1 MSINRIALFN
11 CVRGVNSMNIHEY
24 QAKEILARY
33 GIKIPKGKVA
43 FTIAEAEAAAKL
55 IGSGPFVVKAQIHA
69 GGRGKWG
76 GIAKAQ
82 DYQEVAQIA
91 RQMIGMRLVT
101 QQTGPGGKKVSR
113 VLVEENI
120 PIVQEFYLGV
130 TIDRRQGKV
139 VVVGS
144 AAGGVEIEEV
154 AAKSPEKI
162 KKISAEPGCGFTPF
176 QGRRLAIE
184 MGLRGKYIGKGSGV
198 ALGLYRAFMEND
210 CALAEINPLA
220 LTKTGDLVAVDAKI
234 EIDDN
239 ALFRHPEILALRDF
253 EQEDPR
259 DLEAERL
266 NLRFVSLPGNIGCI
280 VNGAGLGM
288 ATLDLLH
295 CYGGEPANFLDAGA
309 GASKEVIRHAFG
321 LLSSDPKVKG
331 IFVNMFG
338 GITRC
343 DSYAQGIVEAL
354 RENPLAVPLV
364 IRMEGTNVELG
375 RKILEES
382 GLNIKTYS
390 NMGEAAQRIIELVRE
405 KKDF

>member
-1 MSINRIALFN
+1 MH
-11 CVRGVNSMNIHEY
+11 MHEY

-33 GIKIPKGKVA
+33 GMRVPRGRVA
-43 FTIAEAEAAAKL
+43 FTIAEAEAAARA
-55 IGSGPFVVKAQIHA
+55 IGSGPFIVKAQIHA

-76 GIAKAQ
+76 GISKVSS
-82 DYQEVAQIA
+82 YQEVSQVA
-91 RQMIGMRLVT
+91 RQLIGSKLVT
-101 QQTGPGGKKVSR
+101 EQTGPAGKKVSR
-113 VLVEENI
+113 VLVEECVSI
-120 PIVQEFYLGV
+120 AQEFYLGA
-130 TIDRRQGKV
+130 TIERQKGRV
-139 VVVGS
+139 AVIGC
-144 AAGGVEIEEV
+144 AEGGIEIEEIALRV
-154 AAKSPEKI
+154 PQKI
-162 KKISAEPGCGFTPF
+162 KKIIAEPGCGLTPF
-176 QGRRLAIE
+176 QGRQLAIE
-184 MGLRGKYIGKGSGV
+184 LGLQGNIIGKWSAV
-198 ALGLYRAFMEND
+198 ILTLYRAFIDND
-210 CALAEINPLA
+210 CVLAEINPLA
-220 LTKTGDLVAVDAKI
+220 LTSAGELVALDVKM

-239 ALFRHPEILALRDF
+239 ALFRHPELLALRDF

-266 NLRFVSLPGNIGCI
+266 NLKFVSLPGNIGCI

-288 ATLDLLH
+288 ATLDLLRY
-295 CYGGEPANFLDAGA
+295 YGGEPANFLDAGA

-354 RENPLAVPLV
+354 QENPLTVPLV

-390 NMGEAAQRIIELVRE
+390 DMGEAAQRIIKLVRE
-405 KKDF
+405 REKRGDKN

>member
-1 MSINRIALFN
+1 
-11 CVRGVNSMNIHEY
+11 VHIHEY

-33 GIKIPKGKVA
+33 GIKIPKGRIA
-43 FTIAEAEAAAKL
+43 FTIAEAEAAARA

-76 GIAKAQ
+76 GISQ
-82 DYQEVAQIA
+82 VRNYQEVAQVA
-91 RQMIGMRLVT
+91 RQLIGSKLVT
-101 QQTGPGGKKVSR
+101 QQTGPAGKKVSR
-113 VLVEENI
+113 VLVEESI
-120 PIVQEFYLGV
+120 PIAQEFYLGV
-130 TIDRRQGKV
+130 TIDRQKGRVAMIGC
-139 VVVGS
+139 
-144 AAGGVEIEEV
+144 AEGGVEIEEV
-154 AAKSPEKI
+154 ASRSPEKI
-162 KKISAEPGCGFTPF
+162 KKIIAEPGCGLTLF

-184 MGLRGKYIGKGSGV
+184 LGLAGNTIGKWSAV
-198 ALGLYRAFMEND
+198 TLALYRAFMDND
-210 CALAEINPLA
+210 CVLTEINPLA
-220 LTKTGDLVAVDAKI
+220 LTVAGDLVALDAKM

-239 ALFRHPEILALRDF
+239 ALFRHPDLLALRDF

-266 NLRFVSLPGNIGCI
+266 NLRFISLPGNIGCI

-288 ATLDLLH
+288 ATLDLLRY
-295 CYGGEPANFLDAGA
+295 YGGEPANFLDAGA
-309 GASKEVIRHAFG
+309 GASKEVIRNAFS

-343 DSYAQGIVEAL
+343 DSYAEGIVEAL
-354 RENPLAVPLV
+354 RENPLPVPLV

-390 NMGEAAQRIIELVRE
+390 NMAEAAQKIIELVKESLSPE
-405 KKDF
+405 KKPSLL